1 MVIKVLPNAEE
12 AWTKKVVYTEN
23 LHKMSF
29 PRQAARVKELDELF
43 NPRDIIIDANT
54 IGTGLLD
61 ELVIPSIGPK
71 GQQYGPLYVQND
83 PEHYPCPRGEVA
95 KIYCIVANAALNND
109 IYSNFYIQLNSGKV
123 HLLANERIA
132 REKLLATKKGQQMN
146 LYQREKFLLPYIMTS
161 RLIDEINNLKL
172 RPTGAANQLAVEQIS
187 KRINK
192 DRVSALAYGLY
203 RIKLY
208 EDKETH
214 RNRKRTGVGAMTFFS
229 SNKKPGR

>member
-1 MVIKVLPNAEE
+1 
-12 AWTKKVVYTEN
+12 
-23 LHKMSF
+23 
-29 PRQAARVKELDELF
+29 
-43 NPRDIIIDANT
+43 
-54 IGTGLLD
+54 
-61 ELVIPSIGPK
+61 
-71 GQQYGPLYVQND
+71 
-83 PEHYPCPRGEVA
+83 
-95 KIYCIVANAALNND
+95 
-109 IYSNFYIQLNSGKV
+109 
-123 HLLANERIA
+123 
-132 REKLLATKKGQQMN
+132 MN